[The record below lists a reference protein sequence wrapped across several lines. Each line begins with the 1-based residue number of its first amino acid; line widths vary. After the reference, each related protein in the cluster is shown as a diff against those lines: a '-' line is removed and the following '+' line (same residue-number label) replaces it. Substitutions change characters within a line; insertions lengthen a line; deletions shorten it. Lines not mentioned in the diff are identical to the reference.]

1 MPDPSTLLPETFRMR
16 LRITL
21 LLCLLLPLTG
31 CGAWQALKNGSQQV
45 VSAVFYP
52 KLTTLKLD
60 FTAREAIN
68 PDERGHALSVVV
80 RVYQLRD
87 GKAFARASYEQ
98 LLSQDRETLGDEMLA
113 RHDLLLR
120 PGASTSLNAAV
131 EPDTSQI
138 AVVALLRQPV
148 PPAIWRVSMSVKELD
163 NQKAARLELL
173 DNQILITWLPHP
185 PDPPAAPQPQTP
197 ATPPAQK
204 TIAPA
209 AASAPAVPARSGK

>member
-1 MPDPSTLLPETFRMR
+1 MH
-16 LRITL
+16 LRFIL
-21 LLCLLLPLTG
+21 MLCLLLPLAG
-31 CGAWQALKNGSQQV
+31 CGAWQAVKNGSQQAFA
-45 VSAVFYP
+45 AVFYT

-60 FTAREAIN
+60 LTAREAIN

-120 PGASTSLNAAV
+120 PGASVSLNAAV
-131 EPDTSQI
+131 EPNTSQI
-138 AVVALLRQPV
+138 AVVALFRQPA

-163 NQKAARLELL
+163 NQKAARLELV
-173 DNQILITWLPHP
+173 DKQILITQLPHP
-185 PDPPAAPQPQTP
+185 PDPPAAAQPQTP
-197 ATPPAQK
+197 ATPPMPQS
-204 TIAPA
+204 TTPA
-209 AASAPAVPARSGK
+209 MAASAPAAAARSGK